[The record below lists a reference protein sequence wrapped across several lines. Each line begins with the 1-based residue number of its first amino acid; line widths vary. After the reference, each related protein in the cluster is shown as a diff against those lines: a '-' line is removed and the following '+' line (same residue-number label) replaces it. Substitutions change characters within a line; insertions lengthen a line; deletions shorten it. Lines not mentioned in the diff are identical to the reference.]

1 MPQCFIK
8 SFRGGGGGGG
18 GVLSDVIPV
27 SAVLW
32 CIGIGIFNLQFFAK
46 LNKPKFKLNS
56 NGTKVSYFFI
66 FCVLIVLIICSDIEL
81 YGVMA

>member
-1 MPQCFIK
+1 M
-8 SFRGGGGGGG
+8 GGGW